1 MTTDE
6 AHRGSFG
13 NQTSNSKILQNK
25 KLWSKFVCAPNL
37 LQWLKSEKYRGIDLY
52 SDIDAAT
59 DDYKVL
65 LEVYGQSHSAQDLC
79 L

>member
-1 MTTDE
+1 MKQICLR
-6 AHRGSFG
+6 A
-13 NQTSNSKILQNK
+13 
-25 KLWSKFVCAPNL
+25 KLAAVT
-37 LQWLKSEKYRGIDLY
+37 EKYRGIELY